1 MKMRDLVGVVSASW
15 LSKVTWWFNDSC
27 HKRHYHDRS
36 FFFVVRFI
44 FIDLFLTEIF
54 RKRNCGGSA
63 NKRTVRL
70 TETGNNQDK
79 KNTCQIR

>member
-1 MKMRDLVGVVSASW
+1 MTVVTNDITMTDL
-15 LSKVTWWFNDSC
+15 
-27 HKRHYHDRS
+27 S
-36 FFFVVRFI
+36 FLLYGL
-44 FIDLFLTEIF
+44 FIDLFLTQIF